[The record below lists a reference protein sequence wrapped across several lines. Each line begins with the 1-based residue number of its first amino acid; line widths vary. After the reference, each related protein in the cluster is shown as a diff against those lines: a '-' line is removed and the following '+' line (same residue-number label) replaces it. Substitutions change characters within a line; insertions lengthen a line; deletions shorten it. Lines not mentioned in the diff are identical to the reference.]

1 MRRSIEV
8 LETERRGGMRRRML
22 IGGGLVLGLGILI
35 GMFGKLPGLGTDANS
50 GLPTSPET
58 EPADETDTDP
68 GDILS
73 TTGSEPAAIPEDNSP
88 IRSRAEV
95 LTVVIDSRSYLI
107 EEQTDAGTNHLVS
120 ELDKVVQMAKLVPGN
135 DDGVHVRVL
144 LRESSRAST
153 EDELHAALL
162 KAGLRED
169 QIYWHNRVT
178 NPAP

>member
-88 IRSRAEV
+88 IRSR
-95 LTVVIDSRSYLI
+95 RSYLI